1 MSTDHLACFF
11 EISFQDR
18 KALCV
23 PTTLPS
29 AAAEATKQ
37 LLERENS
44 LQEGDLR
51 EAWLFTTGAL
61 DIFYNVSHRCD
72 IFFPINMKHYIT
84 PVGYHFVI
92 HCIRLIKVP

>member
-1 MSTDHLACFF
+1 MFF

-18 KALCV
+18 QALCV

-61 DIFYNVSHRCD
+61 DIF
-72 IFFPINMKHYIT
+72 
-84 PVGYHFVI
+84 
-92 HCIRLIKVP
+92 